1 MTQAKDLLRPLG
13 PAQRLGEA
21 DRETLDA
28 IWTTLGDCSTLITTQ
43 GEALLKSADR
53 QLEAMEAFAETV
65 GLLAERIDV
74 AHNHEAAR
82 LAEMTAA
89 LQQVS
94 DALTGFVTRLDE
106 SQRESTDGMP
116 ADLSTLNE
124 TLETIAG
131 TLTSH
136 DRRLTDVTETMST
149 LSAAVATLREETRGR
164 RAREAQPGRTRVL
177 DDVVRGTAV
186 LASRFGVF
194 EATLA
199 RYRSNFWLHAV
210 ALPLLIGCAFF
221 FGMMTDFMIRFLDG
235 SAATAVPL
243 VTDLLP
249 WPPPDAAPETVTGE

>member
-43 GEALLKSADR
+43 GEALLKSADS

-65 GLLAERIDV
+65 GLLAERIDA
-74 AHNHEAAR
+74 AHNHDAAHQ
-82 LAEMTAA
+82 AELTEA
-89 LQQVS
+89 LQQVPA
-94 DALTGFVTRLDE
+94 ALTGFVTRLE
-106 SQRESTDGMP
+106 KSQRESTDDMRAG
-116 ADLSTLNE
+116 LSTLSE
-124 TLETIAG
+124 TLEKVSN
-131 TLTSH
+131 TLASH
-136 DRRLTDVTETMST
+136 DRRLADVTESMST

-164 RAREAQPGRTRVL
+164 RAREAQPGRTRML
-177 DDVVRGTAV
+177 DDLVRGTTV
-186 LASRFGVF
+186 LAARIGFF

-221 FGMMTDFMIRFLDG
+221 FGMMADFMIRFLDG